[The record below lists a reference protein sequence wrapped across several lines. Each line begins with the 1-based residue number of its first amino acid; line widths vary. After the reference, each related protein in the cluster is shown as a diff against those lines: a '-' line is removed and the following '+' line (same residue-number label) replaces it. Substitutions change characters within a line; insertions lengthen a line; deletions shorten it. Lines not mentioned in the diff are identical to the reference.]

1 MFMKAFVRWS
11 LTIFPFIYMVLIWV
25 LSSLPDTAVIE
36 LPDDAFDRFF
46 KESLHV
52 IEFGILY
59 SFFVLALLAN
69 NRLTYTA
76 NLFVALVAAFYG
88 LVDEIHQSFVPYRS
102 ATIIDAVKDLIGVGV
117 SFWIVNRTYFTR
129 PAHVLT
135 RWMKRLTSVVMKKEE
150 A

>member
-1 MFMKAFVRWS
+1 MKAFVRWS
-11 LTIFPFIYMVLIWV
+11 LTMIPFLYMILIWV

-59 SFFVLALLAN
+59 SFFILALLAHD
-69 NRLTYTA
+69 RLTYTA

-88 LVDEIHQSFVPYRS
+88 LVDEIHQSFIPYRS
-102 ATIIDAVKDLIGVGV
+102 ATIIDAVKDLIGVGI

-129 PAHVLT
+129 PSHFLT
-135 RWMKRLTSVVMKKEE
+135 RGMKWLTGVIMKKEG